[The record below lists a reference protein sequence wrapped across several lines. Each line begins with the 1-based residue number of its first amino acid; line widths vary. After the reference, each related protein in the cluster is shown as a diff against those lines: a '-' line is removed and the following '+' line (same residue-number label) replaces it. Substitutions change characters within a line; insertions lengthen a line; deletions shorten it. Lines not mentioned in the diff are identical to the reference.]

1 MRDCWKNLIYF
12 LIWATK
18 RFESRSRKSI
28 NRLFD
33 TSSKQHPPPISC
45 IEYILPRSGTSE
57 KRDSHTEETTLSIR
71 DISTRK
77 DGVEGREE
85 NVFLFLRLRLRFY
98 LQTFQGVLRFVVCRC
113 RIEYIGND
121 ISVNRKSRTG
131 RGVNHASFEGMRGS
145 ATSFSARK
153 GWTIGRAPFAYLCTR
168 ICRVRLLFHSLVPI
182 VFFSFSFSSLPSP
195 RKINKSVKG
204 RVLEWNSLFQ
214 GEDSFH
220 RLENYIQIFGEFL
233 PIHISP
239 QFSRNNLINCLW
251 SLFCICSFI
260 IAKHRKRW
268 RVKEEEEKEGKK
280 KRWRNDFVLI
290 SVAGKRRLWWY
301 APLVVEGEDWSC
313 GRIRQSC
320 KKSNE
325 KELKSRRGS
334 GERGSFNGFRKK
346 ETAGRSSGRE
356 KGENK
361 I

>member
-268 RVKEEEEKEGKK
+268 RVKEEEKEGKK
-280 KRWRNDFVLI
+280 KK
-290 SVAGKRRLWWY
+290 VAKRFRFNLGCRKT
-301 APLVVEGEDWSC
+301 APLVVRSAGG
-313 GRIRQSC
+313 GRRGLVVRPDPAILQEVKWKGI
-320 KKSNE
+320 KKSE
-325 KELKSRRGS
+325 R
-334 GERGSFNGFRKK
+334 ERGEGKF
-346 ETAGRSSGRE
+346 
-356 KGENK
+356 
-361 I
+361 

>member
-33 TSSKQHPPPISC
+33 TSSKQHPSPISC

-153 GWTIGRAPFAYLCTR
+153 GWTIGRAPFAYLCTH

-239 QFSRNNLINCLW
+239 QFSGNNLINCLW

-260 IAKHRKRW
+260 ISKHRKRW
-268 RVKEEEEKEGKK
+268 RVKEEEKEGKK
-280 KRWRNDFVLI
+280 KK
-290 SVAGKRRLWWY
+290 VAKRFRFNLGCRKT
-301 APLVVEGEDWSC
+301 APLVVRSAGG
-313 GRIRQSC
+313 GRRGLVVRPDPAILQEVKWKGI
-320 KKSNE
+320 KKSE
-325 KELKSRRGS
+325 R
-334 GERGSFNGFRKK
+334 ERGEGKF
-346 ETAGRSSGRE
+346 
-356 KGENK
+356 
-361 I
+361 

>member
-220 RLENYIQIFGEFL
+220 RLENYIQIFGKFL
-233 PIHISP
+233 THSYFSP
-239 QFSRNNLINCLW
+239 VF
-251 SLFCICSFI
+251 
-260 IAKHRKRW
+260 
-268 RVKEEEEKEGKK
+268 EE
-280 KRWRNDFVLI
+280 
-290 SVAGKRRLWWY
+290 
-301 APLVVEGEDWSC
+301 
-313 GRIRQSC
+313 
-320 KKSNE
+320 
-325 KELKSRRGS
+325 
-334 GERGSFNGFRKK
+334 
-346 ETAGRSSGRE
+346 
-356 KGENK
+356 
-361 I
+361 